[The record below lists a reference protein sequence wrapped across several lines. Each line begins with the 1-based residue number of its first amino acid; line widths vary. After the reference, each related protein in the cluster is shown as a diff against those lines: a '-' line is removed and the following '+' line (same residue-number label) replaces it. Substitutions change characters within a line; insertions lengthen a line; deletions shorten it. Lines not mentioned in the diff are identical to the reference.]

1 MGDTVDIG
9 ILASL
14 ADHGE
19 ILLGGTA
26 SQNKKH
32 GPFFFWL
39 LAYQKNLISRLFL
52 YISLTACSTKNPI
65 AQKWNFNFHI

>member
-32 GPFFFWL
+32 GQFFFWL